1 MINGDFNFLLDREIQ
16 KVSALPTK
24 INANEKEKVGCNSTN
39 HSSTSKSPLAAYT
52 DSHKSY
58 DFLQAGLVTSKKG
71 GSTISQ
77 RSSFDDSLNTIF
89 ANEIN
94 LNPQDLQVEVSPGK
108 IGDGLFSSKQQ
119 QVVSEEALSSEE
131 ENLIAESTNELINLV
146 GTKARPSFLTRF
158 GLTDNLSEEERVN
171 ESSNSHEVDDCA
183 SRPRRLR
190 VFHDITQRSAGESN
204 EAAASILIPSR
215 EQEDLN

>member
-1 MINGDFNFLLDREIQ
+1 M
-16 KVSALPTK
+16 
-24 INANEKEKVGCNSTN
+24 
-39 HSSTSKSPLAAYT
+39 
-52 DSHKSY
+52 
-58 DFLQAGLVTSKKG
+58 
-71 GSTISQ
+71 
-77 RSSFDDSLNTIF
+77 
-89 ANEIN
+89 
-94 LNPQDLQVEVSPGK
+94 QVEVSPGK